1 MSAVWV
7 DARYEWIETPS
18 VGRESGIF
26 LFYESVPHSVPLF
39 IYIIYITKVIYYI
52 NCPTWCPV
60 WGIAFDSGGDRCTG
74 GSREGRRGFGL
85 ISLVFLSCAV
95 RWSWID

>member
-1 MSAVWV
+1 M

-26 LFYESVPHSVPLF
+26 LFYESVPHGVPLF

-52 NCPTWCPV
+52 NCP
-60 WGIAFDSGGDRCTG
+60 I
-74 GSREGRRGFGL
+74 
-85 ISLVFLSCAV
+85 
-95 RWSWID
+95 